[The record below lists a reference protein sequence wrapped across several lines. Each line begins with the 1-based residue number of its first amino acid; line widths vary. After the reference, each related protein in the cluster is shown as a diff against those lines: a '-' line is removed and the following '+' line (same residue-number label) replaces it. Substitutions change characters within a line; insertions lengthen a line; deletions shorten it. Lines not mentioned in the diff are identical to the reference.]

1 VGEGGAAGSREP
13 FVSTGAGK
21 WFPAVVWQKS
31 WRERTL
37 PVVPR
42 QIPSSPPPY
51 SRTDHL
57 PFGGCAVELSN
68 VCLTR
73 SPVASLNASFDR
85 SADNAPSAL
94 RGRGERERLIV
105 IYWSV
110 NVAYGTPKP
119 LIAPGSRGL
128 RRLQL
133 LHAALTNEPVV
144 KETFVETGLRLR
156 ASLRD
161 WDEPWVGVSSC
172 RGDFSPA
179 RDKG

>member
-85 SADNAPSAL
+85 SADNAPSAFHRENIPFPIRV
-94 RGRGERERLIV
+94 RGSPAI
-105 IYWSV
+105 
-110 NVAYGTPKP
+110 
-119 LIAPGSRGL
+119 SRGIS
-128 RRLQL
+128 RRPP
-133 LHAALTNEPVV
+133 A
-144 KETFVETGLRLR
+144 
-156 ASLRD
+156 D
-161 WDEPWVGVSSC
+161 
-172 RGDFSPA
+172 RG
-179 RDKG
+179 G